1 MDLGS
6 STERPDLGPGREPH
20 RPLYGISV
28 AAELTGVNAPM
39 LRAYESK
46 GLITPHRSAGGTR
59 RYSEYDIARVDRITT
74 LLAAGLNLAGVQE
87 VLRLEEE
94 TRNLRARISRLQRR
108 STARASD
115 VATDTKE
122 DAADGTSP
130 GGR

>member
-1 MDLGS
+1 MDLDLGS
-6 STERPDLGPGREPH
+6 N

-46 GLITPHRSAGGTR
+46 GLIQPFRTEGGTR
-59 RYSEYDIARVDRITT
+59 RYSDADLASVERITT

-94 TRNLRARISRLQRR
+94 TRALRAEVRGLKQKLTRK
-108 STARASD
+108 STKPAR
-115 VATDTKE
+115 
-122 DAADGTSP
+122 
-130 GGR
+130 